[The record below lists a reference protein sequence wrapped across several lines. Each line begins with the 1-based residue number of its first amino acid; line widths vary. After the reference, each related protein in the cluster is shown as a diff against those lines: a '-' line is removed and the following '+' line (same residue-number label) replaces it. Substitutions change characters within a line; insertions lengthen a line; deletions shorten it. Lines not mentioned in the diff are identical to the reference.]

1 LKRLESVKTHQLI
14 WPELTHEKNFKKHW
28 HKVVTGVIYLRSNS
42 QVTSDS
48 LAQVTNENVIDNVDK
63 VNGVQNVGT
72 VEASTNHEE
81 VSKQTIS
88 NAEHSVTENHEVA
101 SNVVTT
107 TSSKV
112 TTKRRKK
119 TSASSTGTRNRS
131 GVKKEVETLQSLEQK
146 MKGVEWNLTRVLF

>member
-1 LKRLESVKTHQLI
+1 
-14 WPELTHEKNFKKHW
+14 
-28 HKVVTGVIYLRSNS
+28 VVTGVIYLRSNS

-48 LAQVTNENVIDNVDK
+48 LALVTKENVIDNVDTVK
-63 VNGVQNVGT
+63 DVQNVENVGT
-72 VEASTNHEE
+72 VDISTNREE

-88 NAEHSVTENHEVA
+88 NVEHSVTENHEVA

-112 TTKRRKK
+112 MTKRRKK

-146 MKGVEWNLTRVLF
+146 MKGVE